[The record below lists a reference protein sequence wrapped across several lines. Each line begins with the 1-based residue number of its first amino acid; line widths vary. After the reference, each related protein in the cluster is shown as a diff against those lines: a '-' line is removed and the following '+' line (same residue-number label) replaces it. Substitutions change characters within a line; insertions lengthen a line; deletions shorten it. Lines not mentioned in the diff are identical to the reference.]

1 MSSQPSDS
9 EKLYTMAYCK
19 SSLDGL
25 RSDCTTGQ
33 SGSKGDPIYCASDLV
48 TTKTGHDNNEQTFD
62 ITPPGSHLQ
71 LNCCFPPSP
80 PSSAGK
86 PPCEEEI
93 ATTSPAPSGPLPEQS
108 VSHQLVDLVNTL
120 SDSAKNTVFP
130 RGAFEQALS
139 ALQSAS

>member
-1 MSSQPSDS
+1 MSSRPSDS
-9 EKLYTMAYCK
+9 EKLNTMAYCK

-25 RSDCTTGQ
+25 RSDWTTGQ
-33 SGSKGDPIYCASDLV
+33 SGSEGDPVYCASDLV
-48 TTKTGHDNNEQTFD
+48 TAKTGYDNNEQTSE
-62 ITPPGSHLQ
+62 ITPPGSQLQ
-71 LNCCFPPSP
+71 LNCFPPSSP
-80 PSSAGK
+80 PSAGK
-86 PPCEEEI
+86 PPCEEKI